1 MNSPFEDDTT
11 WQQKEESAVA
21 PEQRAQQDVVARF
34 LQGNTEVFSEILIQ
48 YIAILP

>member
-11 WQQKEESAVA
+11 WQQTEESAVA

-34 LQGNTEVFSEILIQ
+34 LQGNTEAFSEIVIQ
-48 YIAILP
+48 YSAMLP

>member
-11 WQQKEESAVA
+11 WQQKEEAAVA

-34 LQGNTEVFSEILIQ
+34 LQGDTEAFSEIVMQ
-48 YIAILP
+48 YSAILQ